1 LTALPSLWKYYDN
14 AKLCFAIHAPKG
26 AIHEIKN
33 FNSRKATPCNSSKNA
48 LAYSQRIFLVKN
60 KNEVWCGNFEV

>member
-1 LTALPSLWKYYDN
+1 MPSLWKYYDN

-33 FNSRKATPCNSSKNA
+33 FNSRKATPCNSF
-48 LAYSQRIFLVKN
+48 RIMHFQLSRVFSHGFLRAV
-60 KNEVWCGNFEV
+60 